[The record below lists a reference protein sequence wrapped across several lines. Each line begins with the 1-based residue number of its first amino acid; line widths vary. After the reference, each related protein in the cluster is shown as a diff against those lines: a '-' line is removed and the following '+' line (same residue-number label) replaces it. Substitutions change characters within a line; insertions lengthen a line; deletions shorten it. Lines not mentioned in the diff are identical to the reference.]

1 MTTETRVGAGSKWL
15 SNVAHGRRWQLMAAG
30 KRRAEA
36 ESGRHP
42 GTQGLTP
49 GNAPRKGIWAG
60 SAGRG
65 GHWVG
70 LKLGRKA
77 LHVEDIVGCGG
88 KKGRKEMVGRLLAKA
103 GPAKEFRPKR
113 DLENSKV

>member
-1 MTTETRVGAGSKWL
+1 
-15 SNVAHGRRWQLMAAG
+15 
-30 KRRAEA
+30 
-36 ESGRHP
+36 
-42 GTQGLTP
+42 
-49 GNAPRKGIWAG
+49 
-60 SAGRG
+60 
-65 GHWVG
+65 VG

-103 GPAKEFRPKR
+103 GPAEEFRPKR